1 MSKNPDDTSQ
11 TARLFRCPS
20 CGSALEVVDAL
31 AVTCQYC
38 GNSVPV
44 PAKYRPQ
51 KPPPQQAPPQVI
63 IQTPVYSE
71 QHTPVVRRSPLSGC
85 ILTVIILLFVGGI
98 VVVSLLGTGLI
109 AQNVPDGV
117 GIDVGP
123 IGEALATFAFG
134 DALGIAT
141 AAPAFAEVLLEFG
154 GEGSGAG
161 LFDDSRYIAVDP
173 DGNIFVADYGD
184 GRVQKFDP
192 AGKFELLINVEPDR
206 NGNNYIQGLAAD
218 YAGNIYAA
226 RGGDILKYS
235 GEGGEL
241 IATIPGHF
249 ADLIY
254 EDVAVDAANNL
265 YAMHAAAGEDDLLK
279 LSPDGEILQRWRSI
293 VSGVNKD
300 DPAIGLD
307 MTVDGAGHPYIVS
320 SFAETVY
327 IYDADG
333 NYVDRFGE
341 PGTEPGQLSSPN
353 AIAVDGKNRVY
364 VSQIGR
370 IDVFDTGGRYLGQL
384 PLDYTK
390 GAPFGIAIGLDGSIY
405 AVTTQGKVLKF
416 RLNDSR

>member
-1 MSKNPDDTSQ
+1 MSSNPEDTSQ
-11 TARLFRCPS
+11 TAKLFRCPS

-31 AVTCQYC
+31 SVICKYC

-44 PAKYRPQ
+44 PSKYRPP

-71 QHTPVVRRSPLSGC
+71 PDAPAVRLSPLFGC

-109 AQNVPDGV
+109 VQNVQSEA
-117 GIDVGP
+117 GP
-123 IGEALATFAFG
+123 IGEALATSALAE
-134 DALGIAT
+134 ALGIAT
-141 AAPAFAEVLLEFG
+141 ATPAFAETLLEFG
-154 GEGSGAG
+154 GEGSGPG
-161 LFDDSRYIAVDP
+161 LFDDPRYVAVDP
-173 DGNIFVADYGD
+173 DGNIFVADYDD

-192 AGKFELLINVEPDR
+192 AGTFKLLINVEPDR

-218 YAGNIYAA
+218 YAGNIYVA
-226 RGGDILKYS
+226 RGGDILKYRS
-235 GEGGEL
+235 EGGEL

-254 EDVAVDAANNL
+254 DDVAVDAANNL

-279 LSPDGEILQRWRSI
+279 LSPDGEILQRWPGI

-300 DPAIGLD
+300 DPVIGLD
-307 MTVDGAGHPYIVS
+307 MTVDGAGQVYIAS

-341 PGTEPGQLSSPN
+341 PGTDPGQLSSPR
-353 AIAVDGKNRVY
+353 AIAVDGQNRVY
-364 VSQIGR
+364 VSTFGSVA
-370 IDVFDTGGRYLGQL
+370 VFDKGGRYLGQL

-405 AVTTQGKVLKF
+405 AVTNQGKVLKY
-416 RLNDSR
+416 RLNDAR